1 MNNTLKRKRRDE
13 IETLDDLIELCDSD
27 DKTKEIQ
34 RLRKIRSS
42 LEKLNNMIGM
52 ESVKKNIIYQIL
64 YFLQNLNQKGDMLH
78 TVITGPPGV
87 GKTELSK
94 VISEIYSE
102 LEILPSGQII
112 FARRS
117 DLVGEYLGETAI
129 KTQDVLNSALGGVLV
144 IDECYSLGHPEKRDS
159 YSKECIDTINQFL
172 TEQKENFCCIICG
185 YEDALKQNF
194 FSQNAGLE
202 RRFPWKYNIKDYN
215 NFELFQILKKQIEKE
230 KWKLDNKALT
240 PKFFSEHKDL
250 FPNFGGSTEI
260 FFTKCKMAHARRIF
274 HIIGKRKNKKT
285 INAED
290 ITLGLELFKLNK
302 FKEIEIKAPVGMYT

>member
-1 MNNTLKRKRRDE
+1 MNNTLKRKRRND
-13 IETLDDLIELCDSD
+13 IESIDDLIELCDGQ
-27 DKTKEIQ
+27 DKTKEVTK
-34 RLRKIRSS
+34 LKKIKKS
-42 LEKLNNMIGM
+42 LEKLNGMIGM
-52 ESVKKNIIYQIL
+52 NSVKKNIIYQIL
-64 YFLQNLNQKGDMLH
+64 YFLQNLNHKGDMLH

-94 VISEIYSE
+94 IISEIYSE

-185 YEDALKQNF
+185 YEDALKENF

-202 RRFPWKYNIKDYN
+202 RRFPWKYDIQEYN
-215 NFELFQILKKQIEKE
+215 NLELFQIFKTQVEKAR
-230 KWKLDNKALT
+230 WKLDKNALT
-240 PKFFSEHKDL
+240 PEFFLHNKSS

-274 HIIGKRKNKKT
+274 HIIGKKNKKT
-285 INAED
+285 LTEED
-290 ITLGLELFKLNK
+290 IRLGFELFKLNK
-302 FKEIEIKAPVGMYT
+302 FKSKEQKAPCSMYS